1 MQFGRIYSNERYIRV
16 RSVAIL
22 IKDREADQLIR
33 TLAERTGES
42 ITEAVKQA
50 VRERLQHVPLNE
62 NEIAARKRR
71 LAELY
76 AYFDSLPAINEHL
89 TDDEIVGYDEGGLPT

>member
-1 MQFGRIYSNERYIRV
+1 M
-16 RSVAIL
+16 AIL

-50 VRERLQHVPLNE
+50 VRDRLQRVPLSE
-62 NEIAARKRR
+62 DEIAARKRKLDALIAR
-71 LAELY
+71 GRQTPVV
-76 AYFDSLPAINEHL
+76 DDRTP
-89 TDDEIVGYDEGGLPT
+89 DEIIGYNKWGHFD

>member
-1 MQFGRIYSNERYIRV
+1 M
-16 RSVAIL
+16 AIL

-33 TLAERTGES
+33 ILAERTGES
-42 ITEAVKQA
+42 ITDAVKQA

-62 NEIAARKRR
+62 DEIAGRKRR

-89 TDDEIVGYDEGGLPT
+89 TDEEILGYDDNGLPT